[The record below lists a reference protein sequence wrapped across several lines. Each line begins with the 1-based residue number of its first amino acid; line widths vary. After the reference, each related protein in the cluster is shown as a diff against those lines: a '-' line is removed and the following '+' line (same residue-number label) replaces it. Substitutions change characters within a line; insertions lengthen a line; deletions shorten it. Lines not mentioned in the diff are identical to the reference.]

1 MLYFLIPVMFQ
12 NRLQLRILGSFR
24 TLVVPIEG
32 LKFLDQRNDSA
43 MDVDRCGLQLIR
55 RFMQRS

>member
-1 MLYFLIPVMFQ
+1 MFQ
-12 NRLQLRILGSFR
+12 HRLQLRILGSFR

-43 MDVDRCGLQLIR
+43 MDVDRGGLQLIR

>member
-12 NRLQLRILGSFR
+12 HRLQLRILGSFR

-43 MDVDRCGLQLIR
+43 MDVDRGGLQLIR